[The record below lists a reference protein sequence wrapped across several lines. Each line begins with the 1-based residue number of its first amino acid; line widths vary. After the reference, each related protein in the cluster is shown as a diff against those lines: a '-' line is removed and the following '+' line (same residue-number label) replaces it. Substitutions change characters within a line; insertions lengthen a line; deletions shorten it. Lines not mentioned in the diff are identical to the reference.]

1 MTSAASAGI
10 RASTAH
16 ARAIYP
22 FLAETGLGWRGCLIG
37 SDSSGGAFCFDPWE
51 LYHRGAISS
60 PNVIVLGEIG
70 HGKSALMKTL
80 LWRMLLFGRRAFVL
94 DVKGEYAPLC
104 QAAQVTPVR
113 LAPGNGVRLNPLS
126 GRDAGAQVQM
136 LRAVA
141 GTAVR
146 RPLSSEE
153 AGVLREALTEVSHRQ
168 EKDPGEEPTIPR
180 VLELLFEP
188 TQDMCTRLRTNATQL
203 SAAGRE
209 VALGLQD
216 LCEGPLRGMFDGPT
230 TPGLDLD
237 GRLVVLDLS
246 AVKDSPAVGILM
258 ACASGW
264 LAARLE
270 AMSATGT
277 PGRLI
282 SVADEAWKILEHEG
296 LALWFRQNFKLAR
309 QYGVM
314 NIVVAHKAADLAGS
328 GDQGTARQAAA
339 RGLMS
344 DCAVRVVYRQAAA
357 EIPNAQALLGLSDRK
372 CEIVAQLGKG
382 QALWQVGERS
392 FVVQHHRSR
401 LERTLTDTDEGMLA
415 DRRAA
420 RAS

>member
-1 MTSAASAGI
+1 MISAASAGI

-51 LYHRGAISS
+51 LYHRGVISS

-113 LAPGNGVRLNPLS
+113 LAPGNGVRLNPLA
-126 GRDAGAQVQM
+126 GRDLGAQVQM

-146 RPLSSEE
+146 RPLASEE
-153 AGVLREALTEVSHRQ
+153 AGALREALAQVNHRRQ
-168 EKDPGEEPTIPR
+168 DHDAEATIPR
-180 VLELLFEP
+180 VLELLFKP
-188 TQDMCTRLRTNATQL
+188 APNMCTRLRTSSPAL
-203 SAAGRE
+203 ADGSRE

-357 EIPNAQALLGLSDRK
+357 EIPNAQALLGLSDREG
-372 CEIVAQLGKG
+372 EIVAQLGKG

-401 LERTLTDTDEGMLA
+401 IERALTNTDEGMFA
-415 DRRAA
+415 NRRAA

>member
-1 MTSAASAGI
+1 MISAASAGI

-51 LYHRGAISS
+51 LYHRGVISS

-94 DVKGEYAPLC
+94 DVKGEYAPVC
-104 QAAQVTPVR
+104 QAAQVVPVR
-113 LAPGNGVRLNPLS
+113 LAPGNGVCLNPLS

-153 AGVLREALTEVSHRQ
+153 AGALREALAQVNHRRQ
-168 EKDPGEEPTIPR
+168 DHDAEATIPR

-188 TQDMCTRLRTNATQL
+188 APDMCTHLRTSPPAL
-203 SAAGRE
+203 AERSRE

-401 LERTLTDTDEGMLA
+401 LERTLTNTDVGMLA

-420 RAS
+420 SAS

>member
-1 MTSAASAGI
+1 MSVERRGI

-16 ARAIYP
+16 ARAVYP

-51 LYHRGAISS
+51 LYNRGAISS

-70 HGKSALMKTL
+70 HGKSALLKTL

-94 DVKGEYAPLC
+94 DVKGEYEPLC
-104 QAAQVTPVR
+104 RAAGAVPVA
-113 LAPGNGVRLNPLS
+113 LAPGNGVCLNPLS
-126 GRDAGAQVQM
+126 ARRDLGAQVEM
-136 LRAVA
+136 VRAVA
-141 GTAVR
+141 RTAVGR
-146 RPLSSEE
+146 RLSSEE
-153 AGVLREALTEVSHRQ
+153 NGVLREALIEIHGRDAQ
-168 EKDPGEEPTIPR
+168 EEATIPR

-188 TQDMCTRLRTNATQL
+188 ATGMCARLRTRPAEL
-203 SAAGRE
+203 APAARE

-216 LCEGPLRGMFDGPT
+216 LCEGPLKGMFDGPT
-230 TPGLDLD
+230 SAGLDLA

-264 LAARLE
+264 LSARLE
-270 AMSATGT
+270 AMSGRRT

-282 SVADEAWKILEHEG
+282 SVADEAWKILEHDG

-309 QYGVM
+309 QFGVM
-314 NIVVAHKAADLAGS
+314 NIVVAHKVADLAGA
-328 GDQGTARQAAA
+328 GDEGSARQAAA
-339 RGLMS
+339 RGLIS
-344 DCAVRVVYRQAAA
+344 DCATRVVYRQAAG
-357 EIPNAQALLGLSDRK
+357 EIDSTTALLGLTDR
-372 CEIVAQLGKG
+372 EAQIVSQLGKG

-401 LERTLTDTDEGMLA
+401 SERALSDTDEGMLA
-415 DRRAA
+415 DRLAQTGSRP
-420 RAS
+420 

>member
-1 MTSAASAGI
+1 MTNAASVGI

-51 LYHRGAISS
+51 LYHRGLISS

-113 LAPGNGVRLNPLS
+113 LAPGNGVCLNPLS
-126 GRDAGAQVQM
+126 GRDPGAQVQM

-146 RPLSSEE
+146 RKVSSEE
-153 AGVLREALTEVSHRQ
+153 AGALREALVQVNHRRQ
-168 EKDPGEEPTIPR
+168 DHDAEATIPR

-188 TQDMCTRLRTNATQL
+188 APDMCARLRTS
-203 SAAGRE
+203 SAALADGSRE

-230 TPGLDLD
+230 TAGLDLD

-270 AMSATGT
+270 AMSVTGT

-357 EIPNAQALLGLSDRK
+357 EIPNAQALLGLSDRE

-382 QALWQVGERS
+382 QALWQVGDRS

-401 LERTLTDTDEGMLA
+401 IERGLTNTDAGMSA
-415 DRRAA
+415 NRRAA
-420 RAS
+420 SAS